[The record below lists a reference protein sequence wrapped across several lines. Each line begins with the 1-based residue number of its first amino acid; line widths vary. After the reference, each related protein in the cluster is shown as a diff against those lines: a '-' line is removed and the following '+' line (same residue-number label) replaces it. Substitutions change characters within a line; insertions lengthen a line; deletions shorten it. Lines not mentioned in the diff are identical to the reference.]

1 MTEAEF
7 VTKIM
12 QDERVWKWVR
22 IDDVLKDSVQ
32 YQPATYFTNDHGFV
46 MFRDVSPVMKEVHI
60 CMTKGAKNVD
70 EFFMDSLEKMRKKG
84 VKKFL
89 GTIGEWNIPALKLA
103 KRCGFIEEG
112 RISKAYQRDGQ
123 FKSMILMGA
132 E

>member
-1 MTEAEF
+1 MSEAEF
-7 VTKIM
+7 VTSVM

-22 IDDVLKDSVQ
+22 IDGVPKESFV
-32 YQPATYFTNDHGFV
+32 YQPATYFTNEHGFL

-60 CMTKGAKNVD
+60 CMKKGAKDVD
-70 EFFMDSLEKMRKKG
+70 GFVMDVLEKMRQKG

-89 GTIGEWNIPALKLA
+89 GTIGEWNTPALKLA

-112 RISKAYQRDGQ
+112 RVSKAYQRDGQ

>member
-1 MTEAEF
+1 MSEAEF
-7 VTKIM
+7 VTSVM

-22 IDDVLKDSVQ
+22 IDGVPKESFV
-32 YQPATYFTNDHGFV
+32 YQAGTYFTDSHGFV

-70 EFFMDSLEKMRKKG
+70 EFFMDCLEKMRQKG

-89 GTIGEWNIPALKLA
+89 GTIGEWNTPALKLA